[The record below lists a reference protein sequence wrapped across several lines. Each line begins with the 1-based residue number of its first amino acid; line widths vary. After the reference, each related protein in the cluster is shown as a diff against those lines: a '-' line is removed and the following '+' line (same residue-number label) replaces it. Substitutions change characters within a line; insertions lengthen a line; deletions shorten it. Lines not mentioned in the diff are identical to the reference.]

1 MRTLI
6 AHAVGFS
13 VGILVVIIFSTVIYG
28 SVEAR
33 PIWTTYVFSQ
43 GGMAVPNPIG
53 IVVLIFV
60 IISLVKSSALKQQI
74 AELQENE

>member
-13 VGILVVIIFSTVIYG
+13 VGILVVIIFSTVVYG

-33 PIWTTYVFSQ
+33 PRWTTV
-43 GGMAVPNPIG
+43 IG
-53 IVVLIFV
+53 IGVWFLLSNGIKN
-60 IISLVKSSALKQQI
+60 IGKEKSADRSNEA
-74 AELQENE
+74 QEKS

>member
-13 VGILVVIIFSTVIYG
+13 VGILVVIIFSTVVYG

-33 PIWTTYVFSQ
+33 PIWTTV
-43 GGMAVPNPIG
+43 IG
-53 IVVLIFV
+53 IGVWFLLSNGIKN
-60 IISLVKSSALKQQI
+60 IGKEKSADRSNKA
-74 AELQENE
+74 QEKS